1 MRRAAATGRPRT
13 GRAELDVL
21 LIGHWQFDEHERVLR
36 RDRRE
41 EHLPLKVAEVLRL
54 LAQRAGE
61 VVTREELITH
71 AWDGN
76 QYTGPRGLTNA
87 IWQLRRLLDEPAA
100 ADGSVGATEAIVT
113 IAKKG
118 YRLALPVRRPV
129 PDIAASPSPAA
140 APHHPTAPPLIG
152 RWRAALTVLLVTAA
166 VALGWR
172 WQQHRAPPQ
181 ALSEPKPVSL
191 TTLDGMEEYPDVSP
205 DGGWLAFTWEREDHP
220 ARIYV
225 RALGQTDTAPQ
236 PLPSQSPA
244 ESAEV
249 RPVWL
254 GGHERLAFARLDAAG
269 RCEVLVRDRSSS
281 AERSAGPC
289 FYERLHQIFDAA
301 PDGHALAIA
310 RQEPRADTIAIYRHS
325 LDDGGDTQLTHPDEG
340 AQDSQLSWSPDGQRI
355 AFIRRTVNVGEVYV
369 LDIASGKELRL
380 TTDQSSVYGVGW
392 LDADTVVFN
401 SMRGGDYELW
411 RIPARGG
418 SPSLYARLPTPF
430 NMSVWPG
437 RPGSLVVSQHRTAE
451 HHELFRVSDGQL
463 ANSLSSSGR
472 DLYAQWSAGSGRL
485 TLLST
490 RDGRWTIWT
499 MAVDGSD
506 ARPLPGVTG
515 TPSITVGSP
524 TDARI
529 ATTLRAPSGE
539 RDRLM
544 IAANDREPLREVIE
558 DNHDYRN
565 VSWDGGEAVLV
576 DSNRGGSW
584 ELWRYSLA
592 DGGFQR
598 LTDDAAVYGLRL
610 RRDDGDWLYY
620 TRQSLPGIWRKP
632 FAGGP
637 SVQVV
642 DDLGVDDW
650 GNWTLHDQQLFYVR
664 RDADGD
670 RVMRCALDGSRAE
683 TLVHLPRNA
692 IRYYRSVSITG
703 DGRLILT
710 ILGRRQA
717 DIVGLRLE
725 RAS

>member
-1 MRRAAATGRPRT
+1 
-13 GRAELDVL
+13 VL
-21 LIGHWQFDEHERVLR
+21 QIGHWQFDEHERVLR

-87 IWQLRRLLDEPAA
+87 IWQLRRLLDEPTGEDGAA
-100 ADGSVGATEAIVT
+100 VGSEAIVT

-118 YRLALPVRRPV
+118 YRLALPVRRTLPGV
-129 PDIAASPSPAA
+129 ATPEPRSAQAPNRPAAPATRPALRRWAIALGLAAVLAASLGGLWRYRKAPQTLPA
-140 APHHPTAPPLIG
+140 
-152 RWRAALTVLLVTAA
+152 
-166 VALGWR
+166 
-172 WQQHRAPPQ
+172 
-181 ALSEPKPVSL
+181 PKPVSL

-205 DGGWLAFTWEREDHP
+205 DGAWLAFTWEREDQP
-220 ARIYV
+220 ARIYL
-225 RALGQTDTAPQ
+225 RALGPGEAAPQ

-254 GGHERLAFARLDAAG
+254 GGHEHLAFARLDAAG
-269 RCEVLVRDRSSS
+269 RCEVLVRDRSS
-281 AERSAGPC
+281 ADERSAGPC

-301 PDGHALAIA
+301 PDGQALAIA
-310 RQEPRADTIAIYRHS
+310 RQEPRADTIAIYLHP
-325 LDDGGDTQLTHPDEG
+325 LDGGGETQLTHPDEG
-340 AQDSQLSWSPDGQRI
+340 AQDSQLSWSPDGRRI

-369 LDIASGKELRL
+369 LELSSGEERRL
-380 TTDQSSVYGVGW
+380 TMDQSSVYGLGW

-411 RIPARGG
+411 RIAADGG
-418 SPSLYARLPTPF
+418 SPSRYAGLPTPF
-430 NMSVWPG
+430 NMSIWPG
-437 RPGSLVVSQHRTAE
+437 QPGSLVVSQHRTAE
-451 HHELFRVSDGQL
+451 HHELYRVSDGRL
-463 ANSLSSSGR
+463 LGSLSSSGR

-485 TLLST
+485 VLLST

-524 TDARI
+524 SDARI

-539 RDRLM
+539 HDRLM
-544 IAANDREPLREVIE
+544 IAANDREPLQAVIQ
-558 DNHDYRN
+558 DRHDYRN

-584 ELWRYSLA
+584 ELWRYTLA
-592 DGGFQR
+592 DGSFQR

-610 RRDDGDWLYY
+610 RSDDADWLYY

-632 FAGGP
+632 FTGGP
-637 SVQVV
+637 SVPVV

-670 RVMRCALDGSRAE
+670 RVMRCALDGSGQE

-692 IRYYRSVSITG
+692 IRYYRSVSITS

-717 DIVGLRLE
+717 DIVGLRQGQ
-725 RAS
+725 SP